1 LFGQRLVTEEMVA
14 AGGVSGLV
22 GWTALFGGDGLEL
35 GEEQWWLVR
44 WFGAVHAGARS
55 GFGFQKTRGV
65 AVDMEADTCHWH
77 GIGVLH
83 LDVRVEQ

>member
-35 GEEQWWLVR
+35 GEDGGWSDGL
-44 WFGAVHAGARS
+44 FAGARS